1 MIYEIL
7 FTPKALEDVE
17 KIRKSGDKSTLK
29 KLNVLID
36 ELQEHPY
43 TVVCFWSL

>member
-29 KLNVLID
+29 KLNSLID

-43 TVVCFWSL
+43 TVVCLWSL